1 MRASRIRLK
10 RKTDEKKKHFSIFAN
25 GQKASCKIC
34 KRLNRKQAVHHAA
47 ESGIILKIRP
57 CAYVKYPQEALF
69 QKNRKKAL
77 QAQNLLLFFSLQ
89 YLLIQIIIIRP
100 VCVSVGSADIFNFL
114 FQKSCGVQ
122 VFVMILSAD
131 TAKIFFTDTHCTVVA
146 ANAHH
151 SHLP

>member
-1 MRASRIRLK
+1 MYASRIRLK
-10 RKTDEKKKHFSIFAN
+10 RKKDEKNKRFSIFAN
-25 GQKASCKIC
+25 VQKASCEIC
-34 KRLNRKQAVHHAA
+34 KRLNQKQAVHHAPEA
-47 ESGIILKIRP
+47 GIILKIRP
-57 CAYVKYPQEALF
+57 CACVKYPQEALF

-77 QAQNLLLFFSLQ
+77 QAQNLLLYFYLQ

-114 FQKSCGVQ
+114 LQKSRGVQ
-122 VFVMILSAD
+122 VFVVILSAD
-131 TAKIFFTDTHCTVVA
+131 TAKIFFTYTHCTVVA